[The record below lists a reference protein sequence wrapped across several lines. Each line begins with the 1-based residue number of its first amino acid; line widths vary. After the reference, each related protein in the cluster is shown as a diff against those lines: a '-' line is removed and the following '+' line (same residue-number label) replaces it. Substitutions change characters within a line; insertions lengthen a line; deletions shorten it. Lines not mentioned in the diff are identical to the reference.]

1 MFALSAQM
9 LFLSPIKC
17 IFFFLNFLFPQA
29 SLTYF
34 QLWIKMM
41 ETKLMITL
49 KTTASDPLIRGN
61 SGNHLGEETVCP
73 KDLDLDSD
81 F

>member
-1 MFALSAQM
+1 MH
-9 LFLSPIKC
+9 
-17 IFFFLNFLFPQA
+17 FLF
-29 SLTYF
+29 F
-34 QLWIKMM
+34 
-41 ETKLMITL
+41 KLSFSSSKSHILPTL
-49 KTTASDPLIRGN
+49 DKNDGNKADDHFKTTASDTLIRGN

>member
-1 MFALSAQM
+1 
-9 LFLSPIKC
+9 
-17 IFFFLNFLFPQA
+17 
-29 SLTYF
+29 
-34 QLWIKMM
+34 M

-49 KTTASDPLIRGN
+49 KTTASDTLIRGN
-61 SGNHLGEETVCP
+61 SGNHVGEETVCP